1 MAPKR
6 NHGDVSR
13 GPHELNRTKEW
24 VVFVSNEA
32 ALNRLVEDGVLPDR
46 VMAGWHLA
54 HGESF
59 PTPRGDELVVFEDYF
74 YHGFGIPIHLF
85 LHGLIDYYEISL
97 CNLGLN
103 SILCLYLHPFL

>member
-1 MAPKR
+1 MVSKR
-6 NHGDVSR
+6 NHDSSSR
-13 GPHELNRTKEW
+13 ASRELNHAEEW
-24 VVFVSNEA
+24 EGSISNEA